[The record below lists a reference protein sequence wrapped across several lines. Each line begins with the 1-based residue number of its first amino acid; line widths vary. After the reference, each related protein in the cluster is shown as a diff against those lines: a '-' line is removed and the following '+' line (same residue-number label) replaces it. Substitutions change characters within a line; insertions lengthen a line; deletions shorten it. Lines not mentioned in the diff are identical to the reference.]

1 MNRIGFDFS
10 KFVDTSF
17 KTTLTHFVSLPIAIE
32 ILMMFMIEG
41 VKILF
46 RYTYAV
52 MKCNKQFIKKCT
64 DPATLLEL
72 LRHESKEKSLPHRIH
87 KRAFKYPL
95 KRKNYNY
102 SRAQI
107 DKYNDPYSQIG

>member
-17 KTTLTHFVSLPIAIE
+17 KSVLTHFVSLPIAIE
-32 ILMMFMIEG
+32 ILMMYMIEG

-52 MKCNKQFIKKCT
+52 MKCNK
-64 DPATLLEL
+64 
-72 LRHESKEKSLPHRIH
+72 
-87 KRAFKYPL
+87 
-95 KRKNYNY
+95 
-102 SRAQI
+102 
-107 DKYNDPYSQIG
+107 